1 MSAVGESPNGQATA
15 PGDRPLRLV
24 FDAGT
29 LVVEGLREDDE
40 PGLPGVK
47 FDFRTRQF
55 RAEAIWY
62 RTIVEH
68 LRQAEAAVPRTPR
81 GRTSRPRGGSRSPRR
96 RSRTRSRA

>member
-1 MSAVGESPNGQATA
+1 MSTAGDATNGQSQ
-15 PGDRPLRLV
+15 PLRLL

-29 LVVEGLREDDE
+29 LVVEGPRADDE
-40 PGLPGVK
+40 PSLPGVK

-68 LRQAEAAVPRTPR
+68 LRKNKQTYTDTARCLRAVR
-81 GRTSRPRGGSRSPRR
+81 RGGSRSPRR
-96 RSRTRSRA
+96 RSRTRSRG

>member
-1 MSAVGESPNGQATA
+1 MSAAGESTNGQG
-15 PGDRPLRLV
+15 PPLRLL

-29 LVVEGLREDDE
+29 LVVEGPGAAED
-40 PGLPGVK
+40 PHLPGVK

-68 LRQAEAAVPRTPR
+68 VRQTQAGLLRTTRVRIEPR
-81 GRTSRPRGGSRSPRR
+81 RGGSRSPRR
-96 RSRTRSRA
+96 RFRIRSRA

>member
-1 MSAVGESPNGQATA
+1 M
-15 PGDRPLRLV
+15 RLV

-68 LRQAEAAVPRTPR
+68 LRQAEAAVP
-81 GRTSRPRGGSRSPRR
+81 GRRAGLRAVRRGGSRSPRR
-96 RSRTRSRA
+96 RFRTRSRG